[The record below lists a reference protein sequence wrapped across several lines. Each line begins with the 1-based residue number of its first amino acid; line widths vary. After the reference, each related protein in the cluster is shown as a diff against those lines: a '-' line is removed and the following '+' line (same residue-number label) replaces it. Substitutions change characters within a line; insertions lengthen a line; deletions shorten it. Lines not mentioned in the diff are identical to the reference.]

1 MQLELEGRTRAELED
16 VLQRIERHY
25 RSEQAVRRRA
35 EESERE
41 AAGELAR
48 ERELRVRLEEEVRI
62 VSRLARARGLRRSLG
77 AACNAAAHRL
87 TCLRPRA
94 ASPSLRRDKRDGR
107 AACVARV
114 RARCRRGRRQACGG

>member
-48 ERELRVRLEEEVRI
+48 ERELRVRLEEEVCTA
-62 VSRLARARGLRRSLG
+62 SRRLR
-77 AACNAAAHRL
+77 
-87 TCLRPRA
+87 
-94 ASPSLRRDKRDGR
+94 
-107 AACVARV
+107 
-114 RARCRRGRRQACGG
+114 ACGPRGSLSAPFGA

>member
-48 ERELRVRLEEEVRI
+48 ERELRVRLEEEVCI
-62 VSRLARARGLRRSLG
+62 ASCLPRARGLGRNLG

-87 TCLRPRA
+87 TCLRPRS
-94 ASPSLRRDKRDGR
+94 ASPPLRRDKRDGR
-107 AACVARV
+107 FACVA
-114 RARCRRGRRQACGG
+114 